1 MKNITGKKL
10 CKILEEN
17 GWELV
22 RISGSHHVFAKDGEE
37 AKIVVP
43 VHGNRE
49 IKTGLLKA
57 ILKTAG
63 LLSIFFT
70 LRQEGCRLHFYHINK
85 NFMPLCEFNKNDFIL
100 YINYFGLCDENCK
113 TLEKKY
119 PNIIIDNTQSFYSKP
134 SGLASFNSL
143 RKFFKVQNG
152 AYLYTKISINTN
164 FQTDNLKLELT
175 LRKIKF

>member
-57 ILKTAG
+57 IIKTAG
-63 LLSIFFT
+63 LLSTFFT
-70 LRQEGCRLHFYHINK
+70 LI
-85 NFMPLCEFNKNDFIL
+85 P
-100 YINYFGLCDENCK
+100 
-113 TLEKKY
+113 
-119 PNIIIDNTQSFYSKP
+119 
-134 SGLASFNSL
+134 
-143 RKFFKVQNG
+143 
-152 AYLYTKISINTN
+152 
-164 FQTDNLKLELT
+164 
-175 LRKIKF
+175 